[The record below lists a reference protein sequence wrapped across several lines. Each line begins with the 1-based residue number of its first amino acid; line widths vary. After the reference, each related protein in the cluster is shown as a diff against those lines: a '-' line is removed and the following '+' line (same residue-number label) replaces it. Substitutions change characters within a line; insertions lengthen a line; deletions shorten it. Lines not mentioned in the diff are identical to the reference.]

1 MTRTPDLR
9 ITNPL
14 LYPAEIRGR
23 RQPTPGIAPRAL
35 VFNSTSGLKGA
46 HHNGG
51 RSKRFKATICID
63 GKTIYLGIFPTPEQ
77 AHAAYCA
84 AAREHFGEF
93 WNAG

>member
-1 MTRTPDLR
+1 
-9 ITNPL
+9 
-14 LYPAEIRGR
+14 
-23 RQPTPGIAPRAL
+23 L